1 MVEKALNV
9 WFFHAE
15 GAPFGELDGYPSQAV
30 RGMRAALTAALAVAL
45 TDPYHDPRP
54 WEPLNEGD
62 PLNVGDEVRRVHLGF
77 TVTAVVGRTDQEGD
91 PWTAEDAFIG
101 RRRYGTWYVRRAG
114 LESDMP

>member
-1 MVEKALNV
+1 MNTTEAADLARIILDDSEADRPMDLYTLNV
-9 WFFHAE
+9 REA
-15 GAPFGELDGYPSQAV
+15 
-30 RGMRAALTAALAVAL
+30 RALAHAVLKGGDDAEA
-45 TDPYHDPRP
+45 RP
-54 WEPLNEGD
+54 WEPLNEDD

-101 RRRYGTWYVRRAG
+101 RRSYGTWYVRPAG